1 MRWILASAVVMLVC
15 SSVLA
20 DEPAAEAKPEPK
32 VRAWDIPEIL
42 KRVPP
47 LKHDNTG
54 RLPMICITPFAMNDQ
69 DKSYEEAKPLPPEV
83 IRELKARGLTQRYPP
98 REKYIPCMLALQ
110 KEGAGVVVVED
121 SAFNGPGGSY
131 PENEQPIPG
140 TLHIL
145 PEGYKGLR
153 RPGQQPVF
161 PCPLVLDGWKLK
173 ADSYREVFK
182 KFKDAGI
189 DVTGVWLDLEV
200 EPYHMEA
207 QWDEAKNC
215 SRCRKHFPRGV
226 LDDFNKYQGFIMRW
240 RANVFGAYVVA
251 PILEVY
257 PGISVTNWAEVI
269 SSADIPAFGWTA
281 RGPRPPHGVGLYT
294 AANPVVYGTTLYY
307 RQSWRRDADPN
318 WPLDVPHMDRLY
330 TQLMLSQIS
339 THEANARRMAP
350 ELLSIPWVD
359 RFCADDKDP
368 RIPILSRER
377 YREILRH
384 TWLRGADGMQIFNPV
399 WFEEDAVRSPIV
411 VEEIEDAV
419 AIYDEMLAYR
429 EFLDDGVTMDL
440 TIPKA
445 THDGPIWSGLKLKDR
460 AVIRAFTM
468 AAEPVTATITPFE
481 GGPEVELVFPPKGA
495 TYLLT
500 LKDGK
505 IEAKEDKENKAAAK

>member
-1 MRWILASAVVMLVC
+1 MMTRWILSLSLVAVVLVL
-15 SSVLA
+15 SVVVLQA
-20 DEPAAEAKPEPK
+20 EEPAADAKPEPK
-32 VRAWDIPEIL
+32 VRAWDVPEIL

-54 RLPMICITPFAMNDQ
+54 RLPMICITPFAMHDQ
-69 DKSYEEAKPLPPEV
+69 DKSFERAEPLSPEI
-83 IRELKARGLTQRYPP
+83 IRELKARGLTQRIPP
-98 REKYIPCMLALQ
+98 RERYIPYALALQ
-110 KEGAGVVVVED
+110 AEGAGVIIVED
-121 SAFNGPGGSY
+121 SAFNGPGGQY
-131 PENEQPIPG
+131 PDETPLPG
-140 TLHIL
+140 SHHIL
-145 PEGYKGLR
+145 PEGYKGLP

-161 PCPLVLDGWKLK
+161 PCPLLLDGWKIK

-182 KFKDAGI
+182 KFKEAGV

-200 EPYHMEA
+200 EPYHMAA
-207 QWDEAKNC
+207 QWDESKNC
-215 SRCRKHFPRGV
+215 ERCRKLFPRGV
-226 LDDFNKYQGFIMRW
+226 LDDHKKYEGFIMRW
-240 RANVFGAYVVA
+240 RANVFGAYIAA

-269 SSADIPAFGWTA
+269 STADIPAFGWTA

-307 RQSWRRDADPN
+307 RQSWRKEAHPD

-339 THEANARRMAP
+339 THEANARRVAP

-368 RIPILSRER
+368 KIPILSRER

-399 WFEEDAVRSPIV
+399 WFEDDPVRSPIV

-419 AIYDEMLAYR
+419 IIYDEMLAFR
-429 EFLDDGVTMDL
+429 EFLDDGETMDL
-440 TIPKA
+440 TIPQA
-445 THDGPIWSGLKLKDR
+445 QYNGPIWSGLKLKDR
-460 AVIRAFTM
+460 ALIRAFTM
-468 AAEPVTATITPFE
+468 NAEPVTAKITPFE
-481 GGPEVELVFPPKGA
+481 GGPEVELAFPPEGA
-495 TYLLT
+495 TYILT
-500 LKDGK
+500 LAEGK
-505 IEAKEDKENKAAAK
+505 VGVEKK

>member
-1 MRWILASAVVMLVC
+1 MFSLAVSLAVAVLVF
-15 SSVLA
+15 SVSVRA
-20 DEPAAEAKPEPK
+20 EEPAADAKPEPK
-32 VRAWDIPEIL
+32 VRAWDVPEIL

-54 RLPMICITPFAMNDQ
+54 RLPMICITPFTMNDQ
-69 DKSYEEAKPLPPEV
+69 DKSFNEAKPLPPEI
-83 IRELKARGLTQRYPP
+83 IRELKARGLTQRIPP
-98 REKYIPCMLALQ
+98 REKYIPYALALQ
-110 KEGAGVVVVED
+110 KEGAGVIIVED
-121 SAFNGPGGSY
+121 SAFNGPNGSY
-131 PENEQPIPG
+131 PDERPMPE

-145 PEGYKGLR
+145 PEGYKGLP
-153 RPGQQPVF
+153 RPGQQPVY
-161 PCPLVLDGWKLK
+161 PCPLVLDGWKVK

-182 KFKDAGI
+182 KFKEAGVE
-189 DVTGVWLDLEV
+189 VTGVWLDLEV
-200 EPYHMEA
+200 EPYHMAA

-215 SRCRKHFPRGV
+215 SRCRKLFPRGV
-226 LDDFNKYQGFIMRW
+226 LDDQKKYEGFIMRW
-240 RANVFGAYVVA
+240 RANVFGAYIVA

-269 SSADIPAFGWTA
+269 STADIPAFGWTA
-281 RGPRPPHGVGLYT
+281 RAPRPPHGVGLYT

-307 RQSWRRDADPN
+307 RQSWRKEANPD

-339 THEANARRMAP
+339 THEANARRVAP

-368 RIPILSRER
+368 KIPILSRER

-399 WFEEDAVRSPIV
+399 WFADDPVRSPIA

-429 EFLDDGVTMDL
+429 EFLDDGETMDL

-445 THDGPIWSGLKLKDR
+445 TSDGPIWSGLKLKDR
-460 AVIRAFTM
+460 ALIRAFTM
-468 AAEPVTATITPFE
+468 GGEAVTAKITPFE
-481 GGPEVELVFPPKGA
+481 NGPEVDLTCPPDGA
-495 TYLLT
+495 TYVLT
-500 LKDGK
+500 LSD
-505 IEAKEDKENKAAAK
+505 DKVDVQKK